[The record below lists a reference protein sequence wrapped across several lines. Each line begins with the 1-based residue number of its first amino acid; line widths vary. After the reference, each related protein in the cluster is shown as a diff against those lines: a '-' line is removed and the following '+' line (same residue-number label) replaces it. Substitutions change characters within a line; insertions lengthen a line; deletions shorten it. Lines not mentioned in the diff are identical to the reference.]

1 MIIIRFFQILLILVC
16 SNFHLIAQ
24 AKVLL
29 IEDEVDGLQI
39 KLDMIR
45 HAQHEVSIAYYAI
58 YEDESGY
65 RVLAAAVEAARRG
78 VVVRI
83 MVESLASKLSKPLL
97 EYLCRENISV
107 QFFNKFYWKKFY
119 RNIHSLHDKL
129 LIVDDQYYLTGGRN
143 ITNNYY
149 SNLYPSK
156 KKFTDIEILVEGE
169 SVDQATKY
177 FDHLWNVPFA
187 SFLNDNKSKRN
198 QSKIEKIKIKFDS
211 IIQHDLRNDLR
222 RWTDLSVIVA
232 KASFI
237 RDYYD
242 QFPRTRFVTNKMMS
256 LIYEANHTIKAE
268 SPYSAPPRL
277 MRRALR
283 SASQKGT
290 KIRIVSNAAF
300 VTDVLVAAAVFD
312 LDRKKYLKWNI
323 RTYEYEGP
331 KTLHSKAM
339 VIDDYISV
347 IGTYNLDNLSYR
359 FNSETITVIEDKAFA
374 AKVSRIL
381 DERILLS
388 KPVFTIDNP
397 KSTRNLNWKQK
408 INYAFLKKTSI
419 FSRPFL

>member
-1 MIIIRFFQILLILVC
+1 MIIRRFFQILLILVC

-256 LIYEANHTIKAE
+256 LIYEANHTIK
-268 SPYSAPPRL
+268 S
-277 MRRALR
+277 
-283 SASQKGT
+283 G
-290 KIRIVSNAAF
+290 V
-300 VTDVLVAAAVFD
+300 
-312 LDRKKYLKWNI
+312 
-323 RTYEYEGP
+323 
-331 KTLHSKAM
+331 
-339 VIDDYISV
+339 
-347 IGTYNLDNLSYR
+347 
-359 FNSETITVIEDKAFA
+359 
-374 AKVSRIL
+374 
-381 DERILLS
+381 
-388 KPVFTIDNP
+388 
-397 KSTRNLNWKQK
+397 
-408 INYAFLKKTSI
+408 SI
-419 FSRPFL
+419 FCTTAIDAKSPSFSLTKRH

>member
-1 MIIIRFFQILLILVC
+1 MFSF
-16 SNFHLIAQ
+16 
-24 AKVLL
+24 
-29 IEDEVDGLQI
+29 
-39 KLDMIR
+39 
-45 HAQHEVSIAYYAI
+45 SINSI
-58 YEDESGY
+58 G
-65 RVLAAAVEAARRG
+65 
-78 VVVRI
+78 
-83 MVESLASKLSKPLL
+83 
-97 EYLCRENISV
+97 
-107 QFFNKFYWKKFY
+107 
-119 RNIHSLHDKL
+119 NIHSLHDKL

-374 AKVSRIL
+374 AKVSKIL